1 MSSSVCRRLRGM
13 FNEVSKPSPP
23 KIKPS
28 RPTKLVS
35 SFPATSAATSKDKK
49 LRDLV
54 DRFKRSSKHPS
65 FRRRHDTYETAV
77 RRLAA
82 AQKFSDIEAII
93 DHQKRYPDITREG
106 FVIRLISLYGQ
117 AGMPEHALKL
127 FDEMP
132 ELNCKRTI
140 FSFNALLTAY
150 VNAKKFDKIGEL
162 FKELSEKLSIQPDVV
177 SYNIVIK
184 ALCEMGSLDSAVS
197 AIDSMDEIGIQ
208 PNLVTYNTVL
218 DALSKSKKLSL
229 LEKVWSQMESRS
241 VVPNV
246 RSFTTRIRGLVS
258 ENQFPEALEL
268 LEEMEKNG
276 LKPDI
281 FTYNVFIKG
290 YVDDGNLEEAKMWY
304 GKLAENGCSPDHVTF
319 RLLIPLACEK
329 DEFSFVLELCK
340 KSIDL
345 EQFLYDSTLQRVVD
359 KLVEQSKVEEA
370 KELVEL
376 GNNCSLHY
384 RLNC

>member
-28 RPTKLVS
+28 RPTKPVS

-54 DRFKRSSKHPS
+54 DKFKRSSKHPS

-197 AIDSMDEIGIQ
+197 AIDSMDEIGIE

-246 RSFTTRIRGLVS
+246 RSFTTRIRG
-258 ENQFPEALEL
+258 
-268 LEEMEKNG
+268 
-276 LKPDI
+276 
-281 FTYNVFIKG
+281 
-290 YVDDGNLEEAKMWY
+290 YVDVGNLEEAKMWY

-329 DEFSFVLELCK
+329 GELSFVLELCK

-370 KELVEL
+370 KEIVEL

>member
-132 ELNCKRTI
+132 ELN
-140 FSFNALLTAY
+140 F
-150 VNAKKFDKIGEL
+150 
-162 FKELSEKLSIQPDVV
+162 
-177 SYNIVIK
+177 
-184 ALCEMGSLDSAVS
+184 
-197 AIDSMDEIGIQ
+197 
-208 PNLVTYNTVL
+208 L